1 MANITTNH
9 AFTYTNFLRKL
20 RLTRGKNHIKLST
33 LISGLSHTQSSK
45 CVSCC
50 ARQLLSIVQLLLLFR
65 IRKFVKHF
73 QLCCFTTGCHNNG
86 LLHCSNLFMMLKDH
100 NQSLNQGYCCVFLQK
115 RQTSSWGSGC
125 WSAKP
130 RYNLKMYSKN
140 VTTTH
145 HTLLTV
151 PSFYFLDFGVFEKDS
166 LQLE

>member
-1 MANITTNH
+1 MPNITTNH
-9 AFTYTNFLRKL
+9 AITYTNFLRKL

-115 RQTSSWGSGC
+115 RQTSML
-125 WSAKP
+125 
-130 RYNLKMYSKN
+130 R
-140 VTTTH
+140 
-145 HTLLTV
+145 
-151 PSFYFLDFGVFEKDS
+151 FGVLVSQAQIQFKDV
-166 LQLE
+166 Q

>member
-1 MANITTNH
+1 MSNITTNH
-9 AFTYTNFLRKL
+9 AITYTNFSRKL

-100 NQSLNQGYCCVFLQK
+100 NQSLNQGYCCVLYK
-115 RQTSSWGSGC
+115 NDKQTCWGSGC

-151 PSFYFLDFGVFEKDS
+151 PSFHFLNFGVFEKDS
-166 LQLE
+166 AQIE

>member
-1 MANITTNH
+1 MLNITTNH
-9 AFTYTNFLRKL
+9 VITYTNSLRKL
-20 RLTRGKNHIKLST
+20 RLTRGKTHIKLST

-45 CVSCC
+45 CVSCY
-50 ARQLLSIVQLLLLFR
+50 ARQLLSIVQLLLLFC

-100 NQSLNQGYCCVFLQK
+100 NQSLNQGYCCVFYK
-115 RQTSSWGSGC
+115 NDKQTRWGSGC

-140 VTTTH
+140 FTTTH
-145 HTLLTV
+145 HTLLAI
-151 PSFYFLDFGVFEKDS
+151 PSFHDFGVFEKDS
-166 LQLE
+166 AQIE